1 MDAIWMVG
9 NRYMKRLGWLCPA
22 ALLILILLNNALGAP
37 DESYGIVTKVI
48 DGSTFEAKIE
58 KADSRIYHDTERIIL
73 GDVESPDLNSSDG
86 LQARD
91 LAAAVLLN
99 RRVFLDINN
108 LGNGHDP
115 QGRLV
120 CVVYLSGFYGQ
131 PLLSPCFNRIM
142 VDSGLAVVNDSKDN
156 EFNLSD
162 WWSRTSRSRPGYN
175 DSAEAAIKRL
185 EILARE
191 LLVPVQRELG
201 KEYERRSKEAGDWL
215 RQQLP
220 VK

>member
-1 MDAIWMVG
+1 
-9 NRYMKRLGWLCPA
+9 
-22 ALLILILLNNALGAP
+22 
-37 DESYGIVTKVI
+37 
-48 DGSTFEAKIE
+48 
-58 KADSRIYHDTERIIL
+58 
-73 GDVESPDLNSSDG
+73 
-86 LQARD
+86 

-156 EFNLSD
+156 EFNPSD